1 MTFIA
6 TVIAKNG
13 AAVIADSIVTST
25 QPVIEYNEFIRFF
38 EKKSAEA
45 KNSPVV
51 MDPKDI
57 ISLFQTKP
65 HHTKNYE
72 EKLFQYDKYTAI
84 TTAGAATIN
93 DKRII
98 DLIEEIKQKN
108 KKDKGYTQ
116 KKIETKIKD
125 FSAYLTEEVKKHLKD
140 KSSIR
145 PTTFIFTNF
154 SQNTSKTTVFKV
166 EVLSSSQKDLQV
178 SGYVFV
184 SYNMTNEYEKVVC
197 DGQNGISEKI
207 LFGDILTVYNMIPR
221 IAKKVALDFGIDE
234 QKVSES
240 YINKLRKDKD
250 IVPPS
255 LFSEM
260 KIFKL
265 GELSLQ
271 QAVDLANLLMKVE
284 IDFQNYTEDIPTV
297 GGVIKLAIIDKKGF
311 RFIAGHEITK
321 PINL

>member
-154 SQNTSKTTVFKV
+154 SQTTSKTTIFKV

-178 SGYVFV
+178 SGYDFV
-184 SYNMTNEYEKVVC
+184 SYNITNEYEKVVC

>member
-1 MTFIA
+1 MA
-6 TVIAKNG
+6 CRLRK
-13 AAVIADSIVTST
+13 S
-25 QPVIEYNEFIRFF
+25 
-38 EKKSAEA
+38 EKS
-45 KNSPVV
+45 
-51 MDPKDI
+51 
-57 ISLFQTKP
+57 
-65 HHTKNYE
+65 Y
-72 EKLFQYDKYTAI
+72 
-84 TTAGAATIN
+84 G
-93 DKRII
+93 
-98 DLIEEIKQKN
+98 
-108 KKDKGYTQ
+108 
-116 KKIETKIKD
+116 
-125 FSAYLTEEVKKHLKD
+125 LTEEVKKHLKD

-154 SQNTSKTTVFKV
+154 PQNTSKTTVFKV

-178 SGYVFV
+178 SGYDFV
-184 SYNMTNEYEKVVC
+184 SYNITNEYEKVVC

-284 IDFQNYTEDIPTV
+284 IDFQIYQKIYPQ
-297 GGVIKLAIIDKKGF
+297 
-311 RFIAGHEITK
+311 
-321 PINL
+321 

>member
-154 SQNTSKTTVFKV
+154 SQTTSKTTIFKV

-178 SGYVFV
+178 SGYDFV
-184 SYNMTNEYEKVVC
+184 SYNITNEYEKVVC

-240 YINKLRKDKD
+240 YINR
-250 IVPPS
+250 
-255 LFSEM
+255 
-260 KIFKL
+260 
-265 GELSLQ
+265 
-271 QAVDLANLLMKVE
+271 AC
-284 IDFQNYTEDIPTV
+284 
-297 GGVIKLAIIDKKGF
+297 
-311 RFIAGHEITK
+311 
-321 PINL
+321 

>member
-178 SGYVFV
+178 SGYDFV

-221 IAKKVALDFGIDE
+221 IAKKVALDFGVDE

>member
-1 MTFIA
+1 M
-6 TVIAKNG
+6 
-13 AAVIADSIVTST
+13 
-25 QPVIEYNEFIRFF
+25 
-38 EKKSAEA
+38 
-45 KNSPVV
+45 
-51 MDPKDI
+51 
-57 ISLFQTKP
+57 
-65 HHTKNYE
+65 
-72 EKLFQYDKYTAI
+72 
-84 TTAGAATIN
+84 
-93 DKRII
+93 
-98 DLIEEIKQKN
+98 
-108 KKDKGYTQ
+108 
-116 KKIETKIKD
+116 
-125 FSAYLTEEVKKHLKD
+125 
-140 KSSIR
+140 
-145 PTTFIFTNF
+145 
-154 SQNTSKTTVFKV
+154 
-166 EVLSSSQKDLQV
+166 SSSQKDLQV
-178 SGYVFV
+178 SGYDFV
-184 SYNMTNEYEKVVC
+184 SYNITNEYEKVVC